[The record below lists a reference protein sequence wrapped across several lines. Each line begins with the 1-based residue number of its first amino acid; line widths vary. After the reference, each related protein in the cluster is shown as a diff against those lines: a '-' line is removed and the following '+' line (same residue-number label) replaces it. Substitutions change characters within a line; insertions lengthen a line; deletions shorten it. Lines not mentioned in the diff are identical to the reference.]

1 MSDMRIFLAIAA
13 LSLAGLIIFWQP
25 SAEILFWQENVA
37 SSSILEKRTNND
49 AIVLH
54 NQTRQ
59 TSSELDSGNK
69 KHALSD
75 DNVDVFIPDP
85 DAIASMQKARL
96 EGDSRAPNLV
106 EHHARET
113 PTAEELEDHE
123 QYLEYERRQQK
134 RVYRA
139 YVEASKIKTTQL
151 RNMIEQGK
159 AEGVSAEDIAFA
171 EKKIRGIEE
180 MAATLQQ
187 EHPDIMEESY
197 QPPSDWLIETL
208 GKDDDSIK
216 TDDFATNID

>member
-1 MSDMRIFLAIAA
+1 MRNFLAVSA
-13 LSLAGLIIFWQP
+13 LTIVTLIILWQP
-25 SAEILFWQENVA
+25 SAEILIWQENVA
-37 SSSILEKRTNND
+37 DSQVLDKSINSD
-49 AIVLH
+49 ATALP
-54 NQTRQ
+54 NKTRQ
-59 TSSELDSGNK
+59 ASAGLNSGSSNYDLG
-69 KHALSD
+69 D

-85 DAIASMQKARL
+85 DAIASMQKARI
-96 EGDSRAPNLV
+96 EGDSRAPNLGKY
-106 EHHARET
+106 HARET
-113 PTAEELEDHE
+113 PTVEELDDHE

-139 YVEASKIKTTQL
+139 YIEASKIKTAQL

-159 AEGVSAEDIAFA
+159 AEGISAEDIAFA
-171 EKKIRGIEE
+171 EDKIRGIEE